1 MKFEKFSSRNIEET
15 SDSDTLD
22 EMRRQ
27 AEEINSFLEGISLPE
42 GNSREVRLENAPQFD
57 KAEAHRRVRA
67 RLEEMRKQR
76 EAKNIDPESARE
88 ARYGIDQEAAR
99 RKEKSE
105 EIRAR
110 LLDLYNNN
118 AAQNDAMLN
127 QNPTQNKGWGD
138 QEDSSSSKND
148 DEVQR
153 KIEELKKN
161 LGSAFRR

>member
-1 MKFEKFSSRNIEET
+1 MKFERFSSRNIENT
-15 SDSDTLD
+15 NDRRSFDDVSKDMKDSAD
-22 EMRRQ
+22 
-27 AEEINSFLEGISLPE
+27 EINRLLEKINLNDEESPT
-42 GNSREVRLENAPQFD
+42 SSLENLPSFD
-57 KAEAHRRVRA
+57 KHRAQRIRAEATQ
-67 RLEEMRKQR
+67 E
-76 EAKNIDPESARE
+76 NRE